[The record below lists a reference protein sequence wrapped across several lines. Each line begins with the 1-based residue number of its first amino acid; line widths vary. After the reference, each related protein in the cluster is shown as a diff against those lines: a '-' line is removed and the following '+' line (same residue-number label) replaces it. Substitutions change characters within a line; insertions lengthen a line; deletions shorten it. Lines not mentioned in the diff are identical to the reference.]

1 MKKNILLTLICS
13 LLLIVSCE
21 KPPQYEIPT
30 DENGNVTITGVSSAT
45 SPGISS
51 LDNEFTVT
59 ATLPNAKSGDIMT
72 VECLQLQV
80 LSGSTST
87 VKQLLPLAGTQK
99 TATVGADLK
108 ASITYTRA
116 EANLV
121 NIGDYVT
128 VTFAG
133 KTDFAK
139 LKITLGAATTV
150 SKPKVS
156 GKEVDVVR
164 TSETAYF
171 NVNVS
176 MKSGGYTGN
185 LVVKMKNGINDPQ
198 VDVAGSPFSGSL
210 PFLVPISGTDFAAG
224 KDTMYYTF
232 TTTSGSY
239 SDVINYKVVVRDPY
253 FYIKKTGVI
262 LTLGGSSAGRNILI
276 NAPVTATD
284 ANAIL
289 AIDGGSLIIHGG
301 SAWAVSG
308 KGITFVPST
317 DAMYLKNSTT
327 DAIAEFEAGTPIS
340 TADPIMGSGVYT
352 FKVINGPNPA
362 DVYYGM
368 IKITN
373 VIPGVSVTLEYRIG
387 NLYAHLAVIQ

>member
-1 MKKNILLTLICS
+1 MKNNILLTLICS

-21 KPPQYEIPT
+21 KPPEYGIPT
-30 DENGNVTITGVSSAT
+30 NEDGKVVITDVSSAT

-59 ATLPNAKSGDIMT
+59 ATLPNAKSGDIMN

-87 VKQLLPLAGTQK
+87 VKQLLPLSGTQK
-99 TATVGADLK
+99 TTTVGADLK

-121 NIGDYVT
+121 IVGDYVT

-139 LKITLGAATTV
+139 LKITLVAATTV
-150 SKPKVS
+150 TKPKVS
-156 GKEVDVVR
+156 GKEVDIAR

-171 NVNVS
+171 NVNVT
-176 MKSGGYTGN
+176 MKSGDYTGN
-185 LVVKMKNGINDPQ
+185 LVVKRKNGKNDPLL
-198 VDVAGSPFSGSL
+198 DVPGSPFSGTM

-239 SDVINYKVVVRDPY
+239 SDMIDYKVIVREPY
-253 FYIKKTGVI
+253 FYLKKTGVTM
-262 LTLGGSSAGRNILI
+262 TLGGSSAGRNILI

-301 SAWAVSG
+301 SAWEVGG

-317 DAMYLKNSTT
+317 NAMYEKNSTT
-327 DAIAEFEAGTPIS
+327 DAIAEFEAGS
-340 TADPIMGSGVYT
+340 AVSNADPIMGSGVYT
-352 FKVINGPNPA
+352 FKVINGQNPE
-362 DVYYGM
+362 DIYYGM

-373 VIPGVSVTLEYRIG
+373 VVPGVSVTLEYRIG